1 MRKLISILLIIALLF
16 AFCSCDSKNID
27 DETTTD
33 ENYVL
38 PTPVVTSDVS
48 LPYTS
53 AAGFNPYKTE
63 SSLNRD
69 LLPVMYESLFI
80 ATDNGKGA
88 TQLAAS
94 GEIDGK
100 TVTVKLL
107 QGVKFSDGGEFI
119 SSHVKSSYEKAKN
132 SDFYKAQL
140 SNISSITLVDNFTIK
155 LTLQSV
161 DPMVLNTLDFP
172 IAKSNDSSYIGTGKY
187 TIEKSGDTTYLQ
199 VNKNHRAY
207 KNTWNEKIALYD
219 MAGISSPIYPFKANK
234 ISLYKNNLSSEEYI
248 NLSSKT
254 VSESLPNLVYVGIN
268 SQWAGTVTS
277 IDWVRQAVNIGIDRN
292 IIAASSFLGQGTA
305 TVTPFKNG
313 YYELDGMELIGE
325 SGNLEKAIDILERH
339 GYDSVNGD
347 GVRTNGSTSLRVDI
361 LVCTQNP
368 YKLTVAENFK
378 AQLEKLGF
386 GVKIREY
393 EKSEDFIL
401 ALDEGHYSFYIGE
414 VQLTNNCDLSEFFSK
429 DGKLNYGIKEEIFEI
444 YSMLKNGESNTKT
457 FVENFSAKVPFLPLF
472 YRNAVVSVN
481 PNITG
486 IGDGDNLFSSVSDW
500 KMPKEQIAEKN

>member
-1 MRKLISILLIIALLF
+1 MRKFISIFLILALLF
-16 AFCSCDSKNID
+16 AFCSCDGNNGN
-27 DETTTD
+27 DETTT
-33 ENYVL
+33 EESYVL
-38 PTPVVTSDVS
+38 PTPVVTSNIS

-53 AAGFNPYKTE
+53 ASDFNPYKTE

-80 ATDNGKGA
+80 ATDNGKGK

-107 QGVKFSDGGEFI
+107 QGIKFSDGGEFI
-119 SSHVKSSYEKAKN
+119 SSHVKASYEKAKN
-132 SDFYKAQL
+132 SGFYKAQL
-140 SNISSITLVDNFTIK
+140 SNISSITLVDNFTVRF
-155 LTLQSV
+155 TLRSA
-161 DPMVLNTLDFP
+161 DPMALNTLNFP
-172 IAKSNDSSYIGTGKY
+172 IAKSNDGSYVGTGKY
-187 TIEKSGDTTYLQ
+187 TVEKANGVTYLQ
-199 VNKNHRAY
+199 VNKNHRDY
-207 KNTWNEKIALYD
+207 KKAWNEKIGLYD

-234 ISLYKNNLSSEEYI
+234 ISVYKNNLSSEEYV

-254 VSESLPNLVYVGIN
+254 VPVGLDNLVFVGVN

-292 IIAASSFLGQGTA
+292 IIASSSFLGQGTA
-305 TVTPFKNG
+305 TVTPFKKG

-325 SGNLEKAIDILERH
+325 GGNLEKAIDILERH
-339 GYDSVNGD
+339 GYDRVNSE
-347 GVRTNGSTSLRVDI
+347 GVRSNGSTSLRVDV
-361 LVCTQNP
+361 LVCTENP

-386 GVKIREY
+386 GVKIRKY

-401 ALDEGHYSFYIGE
+401 ALEEGHYSFYIGE
-414 VQLTNNCDLSEFFSK
+414 AQLTSNCDLSEFFSEE
-429 DGKLNYGIKEEIFEI
+429 GKLNYGIKEEAFEI
-444 YSMLKNGESNTKT
+444 YSMLKSGESNTKV
-457 FVENFSAKVPFLPLF
+457 FVENFSANVPFLPLF
-472 YRNAVVSVN
+472 YRKAVVSVN

-486 IGDGDNLFSSVSDW
+486 VGDENNLYSSVSDW
-500 KMPKEQIAEKN
+500 KMPEKQ

>member
-1 MRKLISILLIIALLF
+1 MRKFISILLILSLLF
-16 AFCSCDSKNID
+16 AFCSCDGNNNG

-38 PTPVVTSDVS
+38 PTPVVTSNIS

-63 SSLNRD
+63 SALNRD
-69 LLPVMYESLFI
+69 LLPVMYESLFT
-80 ATDNGKGA
+80 ATDNGKGNP
-88 TQLAAS
+88 QLAAS

-107 QGVKFSDGGEFI
+107 QGIKFSDGGEFI

-132 SDFYKAQL
+132 SDFYKVQL

-155 LTLQSV
+155 FTLQSA
-161 DPMVLNTLDFP
+161 DPMALNALDFP
-172 IAKSNDSSYIGTGKY
+172 IAKSDNSSYIGTGKY
-187 TIEKSGDTTYLQ
+187 TIEKSNDTTYLQ
-199 VNKNHRAY
+199 VNKNHRDY
-207 KNTWNEKIALYD
+207 KKTWNEKIALYD
-219 MAGISSPIYPFKANK
+219 MAGISSPVYPFKANE
-234 ISLYKNNLSSEEYI
+234 ISVYKNNLSSEEYI

-254 VSESLPNLVYVGIN
+254 VSVGLNNLVYVGVN

-277 IDWVRQAVNIGIDRN
+277 IDWVRQAINIGIDRN
-292 IIAASSFLGQGTA
+292 IIASSSFLGQGTA
-305 TVTPFKNG
+305 TATPFKSG
-313 YYELDGMELIGE
+313 YYELDGMELVGE
-325 SGNLEKAIDILERH
+325 SGNLEKAIDILERN
-339 GYDSVNGD
+339 GYDQVNSD
-347 GVRTNGSTSLRVDI
+347 GVRSNGSTSLRVDI

-368 YKLTVAENFK
+368 YKITVAKNFK

-393 EKSEDFIL
+393 EKNEDFIL

-414 VQLTNNCDLSEFFSK
+414 TQLTNNCDLSEFFSK
-429 DGKLNYGIKEEIFEI
+429 EGKLNYGINEEMYEI
-444 YSMLKNGESNTKT
+444 YSIYKNGETNTKV

-472 YRNAVVSVN
+472 YRKAVVSVN
-481 PNITG
+481 PNISG
-486 IGDGDNLFSSVSDW
+486 LGDGNSLYSSVSDW
-500 KMPKEQIAEKN
+500 KMPEEQ

>member
-1 MRKLISILLIIALLF
+1 MRKFVSILLILALLS
-16 AFCSCDSKNID
+16 AFCSCDGNNNG

-38 PTPVVTSDVS
+38 PTPVVTSNIS

-69 LLPVMYESLFI
+69 LLPIMYESLFTS
-80 ATDNGKGA
+80 TDSGKGKP
-88 TQLAAS
+88 QLAAS

-107 QGVKFSDGGEFI
+107 QGLKFSDGGEFI

-132 SDFYKAQL
+132 SDFYRAQL

-155 LTLQSV
+155 FTLQSA
-161 DPMVLNTLDFP
+161 DPMALNTLDFP
-172 IAKSNDSSYIGTGKY
+172 IAKSSNSSYIGTGKY
-187 TIEKSGDTTYLQ
+187 TLEKSNDTTYLQ

-207 KNTWNEKIALYD
+207 KKSWNEKIALFD

-234 ISLYKNNLSSEEYI
+234 ISVYKNSLTSEEYI

-254 VSESLPNLVYVGIN
+254 VSVGLNNLVYVGVN

-277 IDWVRQAVNIGIDRN
+277 IAWVRQAINIGIDRN
-292 IIAASSFLGQGTA
+292 IIASSSFLGQGTA
-305 TVTPFKNG
+305 TVTPFKKG
-313 YYELDGMELIGE
+313 FYELEGMELIGG
-325 SGNLEKAIDILERH
+325 SGNLEKAIDILERN
-339 GYDSVNGD
+339 GYNQVNSD
-347 GVRTNGSTSLRVDI
+347 GVRSNGSTSLRVDI
-361 LVCTQNP
+361 LVCTENP
-368 YKLTVAENFK
+368 YKLNVAENFK
-378 AQLEKLGF
+378 TQLEKLGF
-386 GVKIREY
+386 GVKIRKY

-414 VQLTNNCDLSEFFSK
+414 TKLTNNCDLSEFFSK
-429 DGKLNYGIKEEIFEI
+429 KGKLNYGIKEETFEI

-472 YRNAVVSVN
+472 YRNAVESVN

-486 IGDGDNLFSSVSDW
+486 DGDGDRLYSSVSDW
-500 KMPKEQIAEKN
+500 KMPENQ

>member
-1 MRKLISILLIIALLF
+1 MRKIISILLVFALLF
-16 AFCSCDSKNID
+16 AFCSCDGNNNG

-38 PTPVVTSDVS
+38 PTPVVTSNIS

-53 AAGFNPYKTE
+53 ATGFNPYKTE

-69 LLPVMYESLFI
+69 LLPIMFESLFI
-80 ATDNGKGA
+80 ATDNGKGKA
-88 TQLAAS
+88 QLAAS
-94 GEIDGK
+94 SEIDGK
-100 TVTVKLL
+100 TVTVKIL
-107 QGVKFSDGGEFI
+107 QGIKFSDGGEFI
-119 SSHVKSSYEKAKN
+119 SSHVKASYEKAKN
-132 SDFYKAQL
+132 SGFYKAQL

-155 LTLQSV
+155 FTLHSA
-161 DPMVLNTLDFP
+161 DPMALNTLDFP
-172 IAKSNDSSYIGTGKY
+172 IAKSNNSSYIGTGKY
-187 TIEKSGDTTYLQ
+187 TLEKSNDTTYFQ
-199 VNKNHRAY
+199 VNKNHRDY
-207 KNTWNEKIALYD
+207 KKSWNEKIALYD

-234 ISLYKNNLSSEEYI
+234 ISVYKNNLIAEEYI

-254 VSESLPNLVYVGIN
+254 VSVGLNNLVYVGVN

-292 IIAASSFLGQGTA
+292 IIASASYLGQGTA

-339 GYDSVNGD
+339 GYDQVNSE
-347 GVRTNGSTSLRVDI
+347 GVRSNGSTSLRVDI

-368 YKLTVAENFK
+368 YKLNVAENFK
-378 AQLEKLGF
+378 VQLEKLGF
-386 GVKIREY
+386 GVKIRKY

-414 VQLTNNCDLSEFFSK
+414 AQLTNNCDLSEFFSK
-429 DGKLNYGIKEEIFEI
+429 EGKLNYGIKEETFEI
-444 YSMLKNGESNTKT
+444 YSMLKNGESTTKV
-457 FVENFSAKVPFLPLF
+457 FVENFSANVPFLPLF
-472 YRNAVVSVN
+472 YRKAVVSVN

-486 IGDGDNLFSSVSDW
+486 FGDSNSLYSSISDW
-500 KMPKEQIAEKN
+500 KMPENQ